1 MSKVIDSVDVICQH
15 KSNGEIIPIRFRLM
29 NEDGEYENYTIKGYR
44 PITHQGA
51 YTTPDGIFVSG
62 CTTLIYECVV
72 VVLNFKK
79 TVRLYFETRNCKWK
93 LAI

>member
-15 KSNGEIIPIRFRLM
+15 RSNGEIIPIRFRLM

-44 PITHQGA
+44 PITHKGT

-62 CTTLIYECVV
+62 CTTLIYECFV
-72 VVLNFKK
+72 VVLNSKK

-93 LAI
+93 IAI